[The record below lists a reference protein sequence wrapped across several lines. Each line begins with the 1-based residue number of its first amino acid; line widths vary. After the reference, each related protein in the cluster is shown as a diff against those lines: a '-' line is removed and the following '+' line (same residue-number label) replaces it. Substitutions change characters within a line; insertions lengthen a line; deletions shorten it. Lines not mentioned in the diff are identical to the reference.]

1 MSEPSNGGAV
11 AAEEGPVAA
20 GANAVDV
27 ALSHR
32 ARVAVESARGAKS
45 TQLAG
50 FARGGPAEGLLA
62 SLRHHLL
69 AGETH
74 YPDRP
79 GMGEL
84 RRRVGAALPSVGFP
98 ARDADCVLITQ
109 GEGESLFATIL
120 GLGGGEGAAIV
131 ARAGSRH
138 QHLLNWM
145 RVRVIE
151 PDTDAASGAEAAFH
165 LIEYEEGEATSQDG
179 SASHNP
185 ELPQVHAI
193 GERLF
198 AATGDPASHPP
209 RSPQPEAGTSAGSAA
224 ALSDA
229 IVIGSLGGLEGMQPF
244 SLGFVAAPK
253 DVRPRIAKWKQASSI
268 CSPAPSQRAALW
280 ALGVRP

>member
-1 MSEPSNGGAV
+1 M
-11 AAEEGPVAA
+11 
-20 GANAVDV
+20 DV

-84 RRRVGAALPSVGFP
+84 RRQGRRGAPERGGF
-98 ARDADCVLITQ
+98 RRGDADCVLITQ

-131 ARAGSRH
+131 ARAGGRH
-138 QHLLNWM
+138 QHLLDWM

-165 LIEYEEGEATSQDG
+165 LIEYEEGEATSHDG
-179 SASHNP
+179 SA
-185 ELPQVHAI
+185 LPQPRTPAGARHRRTPSSQQQV
-193 GERLF
+193 
-198 AATGDPASHPP
+198 TPASHPP
-209 RSPQPEAGTSAGSAA
+209 RFSAA
-224 ALSDA
+224 R
-229 IVIGSLGGLEGMQPF
+229 GRYFGR
-244 SLGFVAAPK
+244 
-253 DVRPRIAKWKQASSI
+253 VR
-268 CSPAPSQRAALW
+268 
-280 ALGVRP
+280 